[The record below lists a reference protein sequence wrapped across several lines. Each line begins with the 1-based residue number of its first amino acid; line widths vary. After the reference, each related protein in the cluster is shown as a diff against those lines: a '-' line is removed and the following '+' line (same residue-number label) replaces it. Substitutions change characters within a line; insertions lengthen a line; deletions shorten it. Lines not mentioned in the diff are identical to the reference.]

1 MLSKNSGYCY
11 RYKHL
16 TTWDNGDHKNHTFE
30 KSGMDDLEERLT
42 TLITQV
48 GQHPPKSIKWRLAMS
63 KLIWEIQQ
71 LPGLLKSSHPDY
83 LAALNRTFEWISNN
97 ISQFQPDSNSVAKSL
112 VRWVNGYLKWRIKDL
127 YSPDKDAPLSLD
139 APIKSDFGE
148 VTLLDKLPHSTLSG
162 LDSLIQNSQRE
173 TTQRIGLELELYI
186 EQDPEGKLKNS
197 YPSSSAQCN
206 CQFLSQRRVLK
217 EPPDKFADIAKDL
230 SIPYTTVNSHWKRK
244 CEPLLQKIAEDLG
257 YKQEQS
263 L

>member
-1 MLSKNSGYCY
+1 
-11 RYKHL
+11 
-16 TTWDNGDHKNHTFE
+16 
-30 KSGMDDLEERLT
+30 MDDLEERLT

-48 GQHPPKSIKWRLAMS
+48 GQHPPKSIKSRCSLSRL
-63 KLIWEIQQ
+63 LLEIQQ
-71 LPGLLKSSHPDY
+71 LPGLRKSSHPDY
-83 LAALNRTFEWISNN
+83 PAALSLTFEWVSEN
-97 ISQFQPDSNSVAKSL
+97 ISQFEPYSGSVVESL
-112 VRWVNGYLKWRIKDL
+112 TKWVNGYLRWRITDL

-148 VTLLDKLPHSTLSG
+148 VTLLDKLPNFTLSG
-162 LDSLIQNSQRE
+162 LDGLIENSQRE
-173 TTQRIGLELELYI
+173 TTQRIALELELYI

-244 CEPLLQKIAEDLG
+244 CEPILKKIAEDLG

>member
-1 MLSKNSGYCY
+1 
-11 RYKHL
+11 
-16 TTWDNGDHKNHTFE
+16 
-30 KSGMDDLEERLT
+30 MDDLEERLT

-63 KLIWEIQQ
+63 RLLLEIQQ
-71 LPGLLKSSHPDY
+71 LPGLYKSSHQNY
-83 LAALNRTFEWISNN
+83 LDILNRTLEKVSHN
-97 ISQFQPDSNSVAKSL
+97 ISEFTPNPNSVAKSL
-112 VRWVNGYLKWRIKDL
+112 VNWVNAYLSLRMRGLD
-127 YSPDKDAPLSLD
+127 SPKKNAPLSLD

-148 VTLLDKLPHSTLSG
+148 VTLLDKLPNFTLSG
-162 LDSLIQNSQRE
+162 LDGLIENSQRE
-173 TTQRIGLELELYI
+173 TTQRIGLKLELYI

-217 EPPDKFADIAKDL
+217 EPPDRFADIAKDL

-244 CEPLLQKIAEDLG
+244 CEPILQKIAEDLG
-257 YKQEQS
+257 YKQDQS

>member
-1 MLSKNSGYCY
+1 
-11 RYKHL
+11 
-16 TTWDNGDHKNHTFE
+16 
-30 KSGMDDLEERLT
+30 MDDLEQRLT

-48 GQHPPKSIKWRLAMS
+48 RQHPPNSRKWRSAMNR
-63 KLIWEIQQ
+63 LLLEIQQ

-83 LAALNRTFEWISNN
+83 PTALNRTFEWVSNN
-97 ISQFQPDSNSVAKSL
+97 ISQFQPYSNSVAKSL
-112 VRWVNGYLKWRIKDL
+112 VKWINSYLYWRIRDL

-139 APIKSDFGE
+139 APIASDFGE
-148 VTLLDKLPHSTLSG
+148 VTLLDKQPNFTLSG
-162 LDSLIQNSQRE
+162 LDGLIENSQRE

-217 EPPDKFADIAKDL
+217 EPPDKFADIAREL

-244 CEPLLQKIAEDLG
+244 CEPILQKIAEDLG